1 MTKHTIHYPILSQ
14 LGLSESE
21 ALVFELL
28 LEAGKTRARYLVT
41 ESGLGRG
48 NVYNVLTQLMAKGL
62 VLEIQGKQ
70 KHYQAVDPSE
80 LRRFVDARLR
90 KAKELEAEFSQAL
103 PQLTS
108 AFNLS
113 TGKPGIEIFE
123 GYEGSEKAINDSLHS
138 RTNISTILDFDSL
151 TGEFGEINN
160 RYIKKRIAKGIR
172 KRILVAD
179 TLATRKM
186 FSKQSEEYYQYTQVG
201 FLNKFPDNFQT
212 GTEIYDNTVAYFT
225 FTEDKKISVLIH
237 DPSIYLTQK
246 SIFDFLWSQA
256 DIIPRKQPS
265 SPAMPVLP

>member
-1 MTKHTIHYPILSQ
+1 MTKHTIHYPILSE

-28 LEAGKTRARYLVT
+28 LESGKSRARYLVT

-48 NVYNVLTQLMAKGL
+48 NVYNVLTQLMSKGL

-70 KHYQAVDPSE
+70 KQYQAVDPSE
-80 LRRFVDARLR
+80 LRQFVDARLR

-113 TGKPGIEIFE
+113 TGKPAIEIFE
-123 GYEGSEKAINDSLHS
+123 GYEGSKKAIEHSLNS
-138 RTNISTILDFDSL
+138 QTNISTILDFDSL
-151 TGEFGEINN
+151 TGEFGEINK
-160 RYIKKRIAKGIR
+160 RYIKKRIAKGIH

-186 FSKQSEEYYQYTQVG
+186 FSNKSEEYYQYTQVG
-201 FLNKFPDNFQT
+201 FLSKFPESFQT

-225 FTEDKKISVLIH
+225 FTDEKQISVLIH
-237 DPSIYLTQK
+237 DPSIYYTQK
-246 SIFDFLWSQA
+246 AVFDFLWSQA
-256 DIIPRKQPS
+256 SIIPRKQPS
-265 SPAMPVLP
+265 SHSMPALP